1 MSKIGQRERATQD
14 RVVRLFRQQL
24 KYEYFGNWEERLDN
38 RNIEPDLLK
47 AFLKRSGYADN
58 IIAKAIYEVEKAA
71 GDLSKSLYDRNRAFY
86 NHLRYGV
93 KVRPDVGEN
102 KVTVWLIHWKK
113 AENNDFAIAE
123 EVTVARASTHA
134 NDKRPDIVVY
144 VNGLALGVLELK
156 RSSVTVEEGIR
167 QNLDN
172 QKKEFIEPFFSTMQF
187 VMAGN
192 DTQGLR
198 FGTIQTPEKHYLTW
212 KEEAPNWTP
221 KLGLE
226 QKYLGSAHYP
236 GSRCDLDRALLQMMP
251 KARFLDLIHNFVV
264 FDAGT
269 KKVCRHN
276 QFFAVH
282 ACQKFAK
289 RREGG
294 IVWNTQGS
302 GKSLI
307 MVWLA
312 KWIRENI
319 GDARVLMITDRTE
332 LDEQI
337 EAVFLGVKEE
347 IYRTDSG
354 ADLIAHLNATEP
366 WLICS
371 LIHKFGGKVVAED
384 DERATKE
391 FIAKMKEAL
400 PVGFKTKGNL
410 FVFVDECH
418 RTQSGKLHE
427 AMKEILPG
435 AVFIGFT
442 GTPLLKA
449 DKATSLETFG
459 TYIHTYKFD
468 EGVKDKV
475 ILDLRYEARDI
486 DQHITSQAKIDQWFE
501 AKTRGLTPLAKA
513 QLKQRWGTMRKVLS
527 SQSRLEKI
535 VADILMDME
544 TKDRLK
550 SGRGNAMLVSGS
562 IYQACK
568 FFELFERTDLK
579 GKCAIVTSYA
589 PTPQDIK
596 GEETGEGLTEKL
608 RQYDIYRKMLADH
621 FHEPEETAA
630 GKVEKFEV
638 EVKKRFIDEPG
649 QMKLL
654 IVVDKLLTGFDA
666 PPATYLY
673 IDKTMH
679 DHGPFQAICRVNRI
693 HGEDKDYGYIIDYKD
708 LFTSLEGAIKD
719 YTRGSLSGYEKSDV
733 EGLLKNRLEMA
744 RQHLEDSLEAIREL
758 CEQVEIPKDQTAY
771 LRYFSSVVSGNATQL
786 KESEPRRLSLYKATA
801 ALVRA
806 YSDIANEMAEAG
818 FSEAETQTIKS
829 DVKFYEELRSEVKL
843 HSGDAIDLK
852 RYEPAMRHLID
863 AYIRADASEVVS
875 DFDDLSL
882 LELIVQ
888 RGAAAIESLPEGL
901 RKNRTAV
908 AETIENN
915 VRKIIVDEQPIN
927 PRYFDK
933 MSQLLDA
940 LIEQRRQEAI
950 EYQEYLRQIVE
961 LTKKVKNPATGSAY
975 AATLNTP
982 GKRALFDNLGR
993 DETLALAVDAAV
1005 RAKSQD
1011 EWRTHPVKTKIVRS
1025 AIKAVLPDDAANL
1038 DAVLDL
1044 VRKHNEY

>member
-1 MSKIGQRERATQD
+1 MRQR
-14 RVVRLFRQQL
+14 
-24 KYEYFGNWEERLDN
+24 
-38 RNIEPDLLK
+38 
-47 AFLKRSGYADN
+47 
-58 IIAKAIYEVEKAA
+58 
-71 GDLSKSLYDRNRAFY
+71 
-86 NHLRYGV
+86 
-93 KVRPDVGEN
+93 
-102 KVTVWLIHWKK
+102 
-113 AENNDFAIAE
+113 
-123 EVTVARASTHA
+123 RASWTSIH
-134 NDKRPDIVVY
+134 D
-144 VNGLALGVLELK
+144 
-156 RSSVTVEEGIR
+156 
-167 QNLDN
+167 
-172 QKKEFIEPFFSTMQF
+172 FI
-187 VMAGN
+187 
-192 DTQGLR
+192 
-198 FGTIQTPEKHYLTW
+198 I
-212 KEEAPNWTP
+212 
-221 KLGLE
+221 
-226 QKYLGSAHYP
+226 
-236 GSRCDLDRALLQMMP
+236 
-251 KARFLDLIHNFVV
+251 
-264 FDAGT
+264 FDAGQ
-269 KKVCRHN
+269 KKLCRHN
-276 QFFAVH
+276 QYFAVQG
-282 ACQKFAK
+282 C
-289 RREGG
+289 RRTPSRSREGG
-294 IVWNTQGS
+294 IIWNTQGS
-302 GKSLI
+302 GKSLL
-307 MVWLA
+307 MVMA
-312 KWIRENI
+312 GEVDPRATTTD
-319 GDARVLMITDRTE
+319 GASSSSPTARNSTNKSRKVFFSVAESIDRTKN
-332 LDEQI
+332 
-337 EAVFLGVKEE
+337 GN
-347 IYRTDSG
+347 
-354 ADLIAHLNATEP
+354 DLIAKLNADGEMAASVPWCTSSVERPMERFRRYGQIHRGKSIQPSGGIQGQGRFVRVRGRMPPHPGRRHEP
-366 WLICS
+366 
-371 LIHKFGGKVVAED
+371 
-384 DERATKE
+384 
-391 FIAKMKEAL
+391 
-400 PVGFKTKGNL
+400 
-410 FVFVDECH
+410 
-418 RTQSGKLHE
+418 
-427 AMKEILPG
+427 AMKRWLENAI
-435 AVFIGFT
+435 FIGFT

-449 DKATSLETFG
+449 DKQTSRETFG

-468 EGVKDKV
+468 EAVGDKV
-475 ILDLRYEARDI
+475 VLDLRYEARDI

-679 DHGPFQAICRVNRI
+679 DHGLFQAICRVNRI